1 MQSGFLWK
9 RNESKT
15 VEPKDGDAQQI
26 TVTHQV
32 SSNSSA
38 FPLDIYVGSFVQMKY
53 LIVQFKFALIIQ
65 ISKLAYVSN

>member
-1 MQSGFLWK
+1 MNACEK
-9 RNESKT
+9 EMKVKT

-38 FPLDIYVGSFVQMKY
+38 FLLDIYVGSFVQLKY
-53 LIVQFKFALIIQ
+53 LIVQF
-65 ISKLAYVSN
+65 

>member
-1 MQSGFLWK
+1 MQSECLWK

-15 VEPKDGDAQQI
+15 VEPKDGDAKQI

-38 FPLDIYVGSFVQMKY
+38 FLLDIYVGSFVQLKY
-53 LIVQFKFALIIQ
+53 LIVQF
-65 ISKLAYVSN
+65 